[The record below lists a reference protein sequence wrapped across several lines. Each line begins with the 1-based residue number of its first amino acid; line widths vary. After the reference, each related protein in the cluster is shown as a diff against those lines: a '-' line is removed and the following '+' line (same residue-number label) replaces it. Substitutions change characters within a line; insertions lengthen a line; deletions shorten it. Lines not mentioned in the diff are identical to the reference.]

1 MSETHSAPGKDMGA
15 AFTGLLLGAVFI
27 GAILY
32 GIVLLTNS
40 HFAKE
45 KVGEKKTALVHGT
58 AVVPTI

>member
-1 MSETHSAPGKDMGA
+1 MSESHAGPGKDMGA

-45 KVGEKKTALVHGT
+45 KAGEKKTALVST
-58 AVVPTI
+58 SAVVPTI

>member
-1 MSETHSAPGKDMGA
+1 MSENHSAPGKDMSA

-40 HFAKE
+40 HFEKE
-45 KVGEKKTALVHGT
+45 KAGEKKTAMATTTMGLP
-58 AVVPTI
+58 AI